1 MKTDNSKKLKIK
13 ELISVL
19 TIVIGILLMLMKIYE
34 DSEPGAIPLLL
45 ILLGAGGYLITRGH
59 IRKQHL
65 SSQ

>member
-19 TIVIGILLMLMKIYE
+19 TIVIGILSMLMKIYE

-45 ILLGAGGYLITRGH
+45 ILLGAGGYLITRGQ